1 MPQLDLGI
9 YFFQIFI
16 NFLFFWFL
24 YFYIK
29 FFILGKL
36 SNIIKIKIFLFFNNN
51 YSYTDNSVFLNQ
63 VELSY
68 YKSNVWNNFHNFSLF
83 FNVILLKNKKIFK
96 FLHLQNIYNFLNNFI
111 IKILSNNFYKLLSK
125 NLKTLILL

>member
-16 NFLFFWFL
+16 NLLFFWFL

-29 FFILGKL
+29 YFILGKL
-36 SNIIKIKIFLFFNNN
+36 SNIIKIKNFLFFNNN
-51 YSYTDNSVFLNQ
+51 YTYSDNSVFINQ
-63 VELSY
+63 IELSY
-68 YKSNVWNNFHNFSLF
+68 YKSNVWNNFHNFYLF
-83 FNVILLKNKKIFK
+83 FNVIKLKNKKIIK

-111 IKILSNNFYKLLSK
+111 IKILNNKLFKLISK